1 MITRKT
7 LAAAAVAL
15 GMSNGAMIGA
25 AMANDYQGM
34 YLGVRGGATW
44 LEDTSTSSASPGV
57 GSASIE
63 FENGYNVA
71 GFVGWDLG
79 MFRLEGEL
87 SYRQNDVDSIRSGG
101 VLLGGAGGDANTL
114 ALMMNAYYD
123 INLGGPITPYI
134 GAGIGIA
141 RFSADFNAGGSLV
154 DDEDT
159 KLAYQGIAGISYQIT
174 DSIALSADYRYFAT
188 QEPHLRS
195 ATGTNFEIDNTSHNV
210 TVGLTLRFPAPKVMA
225 PAPTPVAAPPPPPPP
240 PAPAPAPAPVV
251 PKTYLVFFD
260 FDKSDIT
267 PEAARIISQAADDAK
282 RGNVRLIVATGHADR
297 AGSPAYNQRLSER
310 RAVAVKT
317 ALVRNGVADGAI
329 QTTGKG
335 EGENLVPTADG
346 VREPRN
352 RRVEIV
358 FR

>member
-1 MITRKT
+1 MTTRKT
-7 LAAAAVAL
+7 LAVAAVAL
-15 GMSNGAMIGA
+15 GMSGSAMIGA

-44 LEDTSTSSASPGV
+44 LDESSVSSASPG
-57 GSASIE
+57 GPSGTLE
-63 FENGYNVA
+63 FENGYNVG

-79 MFRLEGEL
+79 MFRLEGEV
-87 SYRQNDVDSIRSGG
+87 SYRQNDLDSIRSGG
-101 VLLGGAGGDANTL
+101 VNATGVGGDASTL
-114 ALMMNAYYD
+114 AFMMNAYYD
-123 INLGGPITPYI
+123 INLGGPLTPYI

-141 RFSADFNAGGSLV
+141 RYSADFRATGIRI

-159 KLAYQGIAGISYQIT
+159 KLAYQGIVGLSYQLT
-174 DSIALSADYRYFAT
+174 DSLALSADYRYFAT
-188 QEPHLRS
+188 QEPHLRT
-195 ATGTNFEIDNTSHNV
+195 ATGAAFETENVTHNV
-210 TVGLTLRFPAPKVMA
+210 TVGLTLRFPAPKMMA

-260 FDKSDIT
+260 FDKTDIT
-267 PEAARIISQAADDAK
+267 PEASRIISQAADDAK